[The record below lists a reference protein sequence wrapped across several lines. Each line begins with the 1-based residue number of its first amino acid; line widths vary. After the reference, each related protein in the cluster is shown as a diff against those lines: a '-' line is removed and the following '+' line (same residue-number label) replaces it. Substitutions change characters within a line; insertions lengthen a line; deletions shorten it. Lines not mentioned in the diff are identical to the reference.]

1 MVRLIGKILKVF
13 ADNDLF
19 DEGAQLI
26 GSWCF
31 KLYQKHLGVDNFP
44 LRTPDID
51 FLFPMPFRGKPHPNF
66 IKELENLGFEVD
78 FSGDGSL
85 YLWNT
90 ELKIEFMTIEKGRGT
105 DKALKIKNLGVNA
118 IPLRYVGF
126 LLEEPI
132 IIVEGGVKVRVPAPG
147 RFCLHKLIIA
157 SQRKTLDKSL
167 KDLQQAIYTFQIA
180 EKQKIQELFLSLPKK
195 WGKSVLKM
203 LEKAK
208 TEFPLL
214 NEKIDEMVFTLQNGR
229 KLKM

>member
-1 MVRLIGKILKVF
+1 MVKLVGKILKVF
-13 ADNDLF
+13 ADNNLF
-19 DEGAQLI
+19 DEGAELI

-51 FLFPMPFRGKPHPNF
+51 FLFPTPFHGKEHPNF

-78 FSGDGSL
+78 FKGDGSL

-90 ELKIEFMTIEKGRGT
+90 ELKIEFMTTEKGRGT
-105 DKALKIKNLGVNA
+105 DKAIKIKNLGINA

-126 LLEEPI
+126 ILEKPI
-132 IIVEGGVKVRVPAPG
+132 IIVEDGVKVRVPDPG

-167 KDLQQAIYTFQIA
+167 KDLQQAIYTSQIVD
-180 EKQKIQELFLSLPKK
+180 KQEIQELFRTLPKK
-195 WGKSVLKM
+195 WGQSVLKM

-214 NEKIDEMVFTLQNGR
+214 NEEIEELIFTLQNAR
-229 KLKM
+229 KLKK

>member
-1 MVRLIGKILKVF
+1 MVKLIGKILKVF

-19 DEGAQLI
+19 DEGAELI

-51 FLFPMPFRGKPHPNF
+51 FLLPTPFRGKAHPNF
-66 IKELENLGFEVD
+66 LKELEDLGFEID
-78 FSGDGSL
+78 FKGDGSL

-90 ELKIEFMTIEKGRGT
+90 ELKIEFMTTEKGRGT
-105 DKALKIKNLGVNA
+105 DKAVKIKNLGVNA
-118 IPLRYVGF
+118 IALRYVGF

-132 IIVEGGVKVRVPAPG
+132 IIVEDGIKVRVPAPG

-167 KDLQQAIYTFQIA
+167 KDLQQAIHTFKIVD
-180 EKQKIQELFLSLPKK
+180 KQEIQELFQILPKK
-195 WGKSVLKM
+195 WGRSVLRM

-214 NEKIDEMVFTLQNGR
+214 SDKTGELIFTLQNIK
-229 KLKM
+229 KLKQ